1 MELSTT
7 QQQRQ
12 MLSQQT
18 IQSANILQMT
28 AQELYTYLQETALEN
43 PVMEI
48 RGSSALKEHP
58 AFGSGLRRRT
68 IEQTEQ
74 LNASDESNRY
84 FYEQEHLERENRDPF
99 DWQSAKKPQGISL
112 SASLWEQ
119 LVSIPFR
126 PKDEA
131 TLHYMLDSLDRW
143 GYLREPLEQV
153 AEKMGQPMERME
165 QLLFVVQ
172 SLEPAGVGAR
182 DLSECLLLQL
192 ERRMECPEQLRFIV
206 TDCLELLA
214 KNQIPAIAKK
224 AQIPVKEAS
233 RLCQIVRSLNPKPG
247 AVFSTEDISRYIQ
260 PDVLIVTK
268 DGGLA
273 AQLNDTLY
281 PKLEIDQYYR
291 QLAKTTEEE
300 EVKSYL
306 QEKISQVR
314 WIRTCI
320 AQRNETLMK
329 VASAILEKQQDFF
342 HSGPSALKPLKPSDI
357 ARCLDIHESTVSR
370 AVRNKYLQC
379 SQGIFPL
386 SYFFSAKRLPSSKTA
401 APGQEE
407 STVSTATAK
416 AALRKLIRQE
426 DKKEPLSDRALAEKL
441 AEEGIQ
447 ISRRTVAKY
456 REAMEIPDAS
466 GRKDY
471 SQA

>member
-28 AQELYTYLQETALEN
+28 AQELYTYLQETSLEN

-58 AFGSGLRRRT
+58 AFGSGLRRRSVEK
-68 IEQTEQ
+68 IEQ

-84 FYEQEHLERENRDPF
+84 FYEQEHQERENRDPF
-99 DWQSAKKPQGISL
+99 DWQTAKKPQGISL

-126 PKDEA
+126 PKDQT
-131 TLHYMLDSLDRW
+131 TLRYMLDSLDSW
-143 GYLREPLEQV
+143 GYLREPLEQI
-153 AEKMGQPMERME
+153 AEKMEQPMERME
-165 QLLFVVQ
+165 QLLSVVQ
-172 SLEPAGVGAR
+172 ALEPAGVGAR
-182 DLSECLLLQL
+182 NLSECLLLQL
-192 ERRMECPEQLRFIV
+192 QRRMECPKQLRFIV

-224 AQIPVKEAS
+224 AQIPLKEAS

-260 PDVLIVTK
+260 PDVLVISK
-268 DGGLA
+268 DGGWS

-300 EVKSYL
+300 DVKSYL
-306 QEKISQVR
+306 KEKIEQVR
-314 WIRTCI
+314 WLRTCI
-320 AQRNETLMK
+320 LQRNETLLK
-329 VASAILEKQQDFF
+329 VASSILEQQQDFF
-342 HSGPSALKPLKPSDI
+342 RSGPSALKPLKLSDI
-357 ARCLDIHESTVSR
+357 AKCLDIHESTVSR

-407 STVSTATAK
+407 TAVSTATAK
-416 AALRKLIRQE
+416 AALKQLIHLE
-426 DKKEPLSDRALAEKL
+426 DKRDPLSDRALAEKL

-456 REAMEIPDAS
+456 RENLNIPDAS

-471 SQA
+471 SLS